1 MEPGL
6 QRILSESSDLSL
18 KTAMVFFIKT
28 TTCKKN
34 VLFSGSLHPTFSYF
48 LWSQHLRLVYVWEL
62 NRWTLR
68 KNAERKRN
76 AKSIT
81 LQHTKETR
89 KDWQQLKNRKKYYQ
103 TSLLFHKIMFNFI
116 NSILWSCVNTYK
128 LYVSYIHTPYAYSI
142 WIIVSHFN
150 YLFFYRLV
158 LQNES
163 STVSKCD
170 CSSLI

>member
-1 MEPGL
+1 MVPGL

-18 KTAMVFFIKT
+18 KTALVFFIK

-68 KNAERKRN
+68 KNAECKINNTATHKRD
-76 AKSIT
+76 
-81 LQHTKETR
+81 TKRLTAI
-89 KDWQQLKNRKKYYQ
+89 KNRKKYYQ

-116 NSILWSCVNTYK
+116 NSILWSHLCEHIQVVCVIYTH
-128 LYVSYIHTPYAYSI
+128 HTLIPHELLSVMQY
-142 WIIVSHFN
+142 FN
-150 YLFFYRLV
+150 YLFFTGLCYWMNPV
-158 LQNES
+158 Q
-163 STVSKCD
+163 
-170 CSSLI
+170 